1 MILLNFTIFLVFF
14 SLSSLFYPMGCRIHF
29 KYFMKS
35 IESVFNYLIFHLKY
49 PLFLPMIV

>member
-14 SLSSLFYPMGCRIHF
+14 SMPSLFYPIGCRIHF

-35 IESVFNYLIFHLKY
+35 IESVFNYLIFHLNR
-49 PLFLPMIV
+49 PRFLPMIV